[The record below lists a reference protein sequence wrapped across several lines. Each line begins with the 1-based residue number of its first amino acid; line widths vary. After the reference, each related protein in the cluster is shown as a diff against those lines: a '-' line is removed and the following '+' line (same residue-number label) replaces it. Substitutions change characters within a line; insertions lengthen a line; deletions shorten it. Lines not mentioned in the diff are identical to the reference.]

1 MSEMDRATV
10 PDHVELVR
18 EIAKLLT
25 SRVEAAMQHTFRL
38 ELADAASGKPFAPE
52 QRREHLMI
60 LFAEIIKGMG
70 ADRFSETPVELLD
83 QFAVMS
89 VIKNHDTGGLLRSLV
104 NSFLIAYSTPETA
117 DRAYLALMQ
126 LEALRVEVGEARKA
140 VSAINP
146 AIK

>member
-117 DRAYLALMQ
+117 DRAYLALTQ

-140 VSAINP
+140 VSANVLMH
-146 AIK
+146 

>member
-1 MSEMDRATV
+1 MSEIERAAM
-10 PDHVELVR
+10 PDHAELIR
-18 EIAKLLT
+18 EIAKLLA

-38 ELADAASGKPFAPE
+38 ELADAASGKPFDPE
-52 QRREHLMI
+52 QRRKHLMI

-70 ADRFSETPVELLD
+70 SDRFAETPVELLD

-117 DRAYLALMQ
+117 DRAYLALTQ
-126 LEALRVEVGEARKA
+126 LEALRVEVGEVRKA
-140 VSAINP
+140 VSANVVMH
-146 AIK
+146 

>member
-10 PDHVELVR
+10 PGHVELVR

-38 ELADAASGKPFAPE
+38 ELADAASGKPFDPE

-70 ADRFSETPVELLD
+70 FDRFAETPVELLD

-117 DRAYLALMQ
+117 DRAYLALTQ

-140 VSAINP
+140 VSANVLMH
-146 AIK
+146 

>member
-1 MSEMDRATV
+1 VSEIERAAM
-10 PDHVELVR
+10 PDHAELIR
-18 EIAKLLT
+18 EIAKLLA

-38 ELADAASGKPFAPE
+38 ELADAASGKPFDPE
-52 QRREHLMI
+52 QRRKHLMI

-70 ADRFSETPVELLD
+70 SDRFAETPVELLD

-117 DRAYLALMQ
+117 DRAYLALTQ
-126 LEALRVEVGEARKA
+126 LEALRVEVGEVRKA
-140 VSAINP
+140 VSANVVMH
-146 AIK
+146 

>member
-10 PDHVELVR
+10 PDHAELVR

-70 ADRFSETPVELLD
+70 VDRFSETPAELLD

-140 VSAINP
+140 VSANVLMH
-146 AIK
+146 

>member
-1 MSEMDRATV
+1 VSEIERAAM
-10 PDHVELVR
+10 PDHAELIR
-18 EIAKLLT
+18 EIAKLLA

-38 ELADAASGKPFAPE
+38 ELADAASGKPFDPE
-52 QRREHLMI
+52 RRRKHLMI

-70 ADRFSETPVELLD
+70 SDRFAETPVELLA

-117 DRAYLALMQ
+117 DRAYLALTQ
-126 LEALRVEVGEARKA
+126 LEALRVEVGEVRKA
-140 VSAINP
+140 VSAHVVMH
-146 AIK
+146 

>member
-1 MSEMDRATV
+1 
-10 PDHVELVR
+10 
-18 EIAKLLT
+18 
-25 SRVEAAMQHTFRL
+25 
-38 ELADAASGKPFAPE
+38 
-52 QRREHLMI
+52 MI

-140 VSAINP
+140 VSANVLMH
-146 AIK
+146 

>member
-70 ADRFSETPVELLD
+70 ADRFSETPAELLD

-140 VSAINP
+140 VLANVLMH
-146 AIK
+146 

>member
-1 MSEMDRATV
+1 VSEIERAAM
-10 PDHVELVR
+10 PDHAELIR
-18 EIAKLLT
+18 EIAKLLA

-38 ELADAASGKPFAPE
+38 ELADAVSGKPFAPE

-70 ADRFSETPVELLD
+70 SDRFAETPVELLD

-117 DRAYLALMQ
+117 DRAYLALTQ
-126 LEALRVEVGEARKA
+126 LEALRVEVGEVRKA
-140 VSAINP
+140 VSAHVVMH
-146 AIK
+146 

>member
-104 NSFLIAYSTPETA
+104 HSFLIAYSTPETA

-140 VSAINP
+140 VSANVLMH
-146 AIK
+146 